1 MASNGQQ
8 WPAMDGAGS
17 EGGLEIFDK
26 AAGGTRGHWQ
36 TVGAV
41 ALSDEPSQHQD
52 HGDHAGAAGAVS
64 ATGAAGAATG
74 AGVDS
79 AGAVAV
85 GAAGAGA
92 LLGSPVACDI
102 PAGRK

>member
-1 MASNGQQ
+1 VTATIRSSGIGLPRGAASNGQQ

-52 HGDHAGAAGAVS
+52 HGDHAGAAGAVLHW
-64 ATGAAGAATG
+64 
-74 AGVDS
+74 
-79 AGAVAV
+79 AVFH
-85 GAAGAGA
+85 
-92 LLGSPVACDI
+92 
-102 PAGRK
+102 